1 MKAQKLFWVS
11 LALISGLALAL
22 SIIQVS
28 RAGSPQAQS
37 PQAPI
42 GTIFSYQGRLSD
54 SDKPANGLYDFE
66 FSLYDTL
73 TNTVQVAGP
82 VTLLN
87 IPVNNGLFNL
97 YLDFGDVFHGSLL
110 FLETRVRPGGSL
122 GAFTT
127 LVPRQPLTAVPYASY
142 AMRTGG
148 GGGGGWLLSGNSG
161 TNPAV
166 NFLGTIDPV
175 TLTLK
180 VNGMSVMRLVPRPT
194 SPNIIGGFE
203 LNRVAIGMDGDV
215 IGGGGSASSPNSVA
229 GNFST
234 VGGGSNNRIENSFA
248 TICGGGTITVTGS
261 YGSVLGGRENTV
273 SGDYASVGGGWGNLA
288 SGESAVVGGG
298 GGFSYSPVPNK
309 AIGDWSTT
317 SGGRSN
323 TASGPA
329 ATVGGGDGNTAS
341 GLTATIPGGSGNT
354 ASGAYSFAAGAV
366 ASATDGGSFV
376 WSSYDP
382 TASWGDNTFT
392 VRAHG
397 GVRFYSA
404 AGTGTGVQ
412 LSSGGNSWGSI
423 SDRNAKEN
431 FITVDSQWLLQQLAA
446 MPVQTWNLKS
456 QPAEMRHIGP
466 FAQDFNGL
474 LGSLF
479 GKVEDPL
486 RINNM
491 DAIGVSLAA
500 IQGLYQQNLALKDEN
515 AGLKNQLVDL
525 NKRVSALESGK
536 VSPNAASSL
545 IRDVFPWAVCLCLG
559 LAWFLRRKGGQ
570 GEHTS
575 GL

>member
-1 MKAQKLFWVS
+1 MKTQKMFWVS
-11 LALISGLALAL
+11 LALISGLALAFF
-22 SIIQVS
+22 VTRVG
-28 RAGSPQAQS
+28 RAGSLPAQS
-37 PQAPI
+37 PQIPL
-42 GTIFSYQGRLSD
+42 GTMFSYQGRLSD
-54 SDKPANGLYDFE
+54 AGKPANGLYDFE
-66 FSLYDTL
+66 FGLYGTMTSTL
-73 TNTVQVAGP
+73 QVAGP
-82 VTLLN
+82 VTLMN
-87 IPVNNGLFNL
+87 IPVNNGLFNV
-97 YLDFGDVFHGSLL
+97 YLDFGDVFNGNML
-110 FLETRVRPGGSL
+110 FLETRVRPGGSS
-122 GAFTT
+122 GGYTT
-127 LVPRQPLTAVPYASY
+127 LAPRQPLTAVPYASY
-142 AMRTGG
+142 AMQTG
-148 GGGGGWLLSGNSG
+148 GGGGGWLLSGNTG

-166 NFLGTIDPV
+166 NFIGTLDPV

-180 VNGMSVMRLVPRPT
+180 VNGKSVMRLVPRPT
-194 SPNIIGGFE
+194 SPNIIGGYE

-215 IGGGGSASSPNSVA
+215 IGGGGSAGSPNTVA
-229 GNFST
+229 GSFST
-234 VGGGSNNRIENSFA
+234 VGGGSNNRIVTSFA
-248 TICGGGTITVTGS
+248 TIGGGGAITVTGA
-261 YGSVLGGRENTV
+261 YGSVLGGRSNTV

-288 SGESAVVGGG
+288 SGTSAVVGGG
-298 GGFSYSPVPNK
+298 GGFAISPVPNK
-309 AIGDWSTT
+309 ATGDWSTT

-341 GLTATIPGGSGNT
+341 GLTATIAGGSGNT

-431 FITVDSQWLLQQLAA
+431 FVTVDSQWLLKQLAA
-446 MPVQTWNLKS
+446 MPIQTWNLKS
-456 QPAEMRHIGP
+456 QAAEMRHIGP

-474 LGSLF
+474 LSSLF

-536 VSPNAASSL
+536 VSPKAASGL
-545 IRDVFPWAVCLCLG
+545 VRDIFPWAVCLFLG
-559 LAWFLRRKGGQ
+559 LAWLLRRKGGQ